1 MQPEGA
7 PPVER
12 LIVERAVLTPGGIRL
27 SVLNDGPDPVTIA
40 QVTVDDAY
48 WAFTAEENRT
58 ELGHLGRTRLDIP
71 YPWVQ
76 GEAHFVKVITS
87 TGTVFEHEIA
97 VAVETPKV
105 ETRQILA
112 FALIGLYVG
121 VIPVALGLMWFPL
134 VKRLGPTGLDVLL
147 ALTIGLLLFLLI
159 DTAHE
164 GVSSASALPESYQG
178 LAVFTAAALGAYLA
192 LEAFGSW
199 LKARRSA
206 GVRRGSNG
214 AVLALLIATGIGLH
228 NFGEGLAIGAA
239 FALGEAAL
247 GTLLVVG
254 FMLHNTT
261 EGLAIVAPLAKERPS
276 LRQLAWLGFI
286 GGAPTV
292 VGAWVGGLVYSP
304 GARGA
309 VPRPRCRCHRAG
321 AAADWPPDGRHRVH
335 QQAFLFAAGPF
346 GPGGRVS
353 HHARDGHAGRVTTN
367 THADHQSPRPGL
379 ARRPAARRAPA
390 CSCRGSSTH
399 VKRSTKS
406 GLPPVSMSFHVEDI
420 AGANPTMA
428 LTAGE
433 QVKVTI
439 RNEDRG
445 MLHDFSIPEWGVRT
459 GGVEWGDE
467 RSITFRVPATAST
480 LSYICTPHSVM
491 MSGRI
496 TVSK

>member
-1 MQPEGA
+1 MDRASGSRVWILAVIPLALLAVLLFVLMRTGPLGVVQPEGV

-12 LIVERAVLTPGGIRL
+12 LVIERAVLSADGIKL

-48 WAFTAEENRT
+48 WAFTAEANHT

-76 GEAHFVKVITS
+76 GEAHLVKVITS

-134 VKRLGPTGLDVLL
+134 VKRLGSTGLDTLL
-147 ALTIGLLLFLLI
+147 ALTLGLLLFLLI
-159 DTAHE
+159 DTTHE
-164 GVSSASALPESYQG
+164 GVSSASTLPESYQG
-178 LAVFTAAALGAYLA
+178 LAVFAAAAVGAYLS

-206 GVRRGSNG
+206 GARHGSSG

-247 GTLLVVG
+247 GTLLVIG

-261 EGLAIVAPLAKERPS
+261 EGLAIVAPLAKDRPS
-276 LRQLAWLGFI
+276 LRQLAWLGFL
-286 GGAPTV
+286 GGAPTI

-304 GARGA
+304 VLA
-309 VPRPRCRCHRAG
+309 VLFLGLGAG
-321 AAADWPPDGRHRVH
+321 AIAQVLLQIGRQMAGTESIGRRFSSPPVLSG
-335 QQAFLFAAGPF
+335 LAAGF
-346 GPGGRVS
+346 LIML
-353 HHARDGHAGRVTTN
+353 VT
-367 THADHQSPRPGL
+367 
-379 ARRPAARRAPA
+379 
-390 CSCRGSSTH
+390 
-399 VKRSTKS
+399 
-406 GLPPVSMSFHVEDI
+406 
-420 AGANPTMA
+420 
-428 LTAGE
+428 
-433 QVKVTI
+433 
-439 RNEDRG
+439 G
-445 MLHDFSIPEWGVRT
+445 MLVG
-459 GGVEWGDE
+459 
-467 RSITFRVPATAST
+467 
-480 LSYICTPHSVM
+480 
-491 MSGRI
+491 
-496 TVSK
+496 